1 MGDRCK
7 VGPGAAALRGGVVGE
22 SGGLCGGEHGGNASN
37 TNICTLRGSFCTQ
50 ETVGK
55 RFLREKYVTFE

>member
-37 TNICTLRGSFCTQ
+37 TNI
-50 ETVGK
+50 
-55 RFLREKYVTFE
+55 KYVH